1 MAEALLT
8 ASDLLETQSAED
20 STGAGES
27 NRATAQSVSD
37 DADQSAFNSTRDSSG
52 TTHDEGST
60 GSTDDGTTAT
70 TGNTTGDTAGNTT
83 ESRAY
88 GTVNDG
94 TQLGN
99 STDGTIA
106 EVIGQQTGDS
116 ATSGAHNN
124 FATGIVSTTGL
135 AESKRVGRSGSSFV
149 AGSLRSGSSGFGS
162 LHRKSCRL
170 NLHLNSPYIRYL
182 PRRTVEAV

>member
-52 TTHDEGST
+52 TTHDES
-60 GSTDDGTTAT
+60 STDSTDSSATAA
-70 TGNTTGDTAGNTT
+70 TGNTTGDTAGNAT
-83 ESRAY
+83 ESRTY
-88 GTVNDG
+88 GTVNNG

-99 STDGTIA
+99 PTDGTIA
-106 EVIGQQTGDS
+106 EVVGQQTGNS
-116 ATSGAHNN
+116 ATSGAHDN
-124 FATGIVSTTGL
+124 FATGVVSTTGL
-135 AESKRVGRSGSSFV
+135 AESERVGRGGSSFV
-149 AGSLRSGSSGFGS
+149 ACGLGSGSSGFGS
-162 LHRKSCRL
+162 LHRKSGRL